1 VRDGLVLYRKRPAKD
16 HATATVP
23 PWALRIQRLEGS
35 RPEGRLCTLNG
46 GERVQSF
53 EQAAVIGMICR
64 IEVRL
69 ERRSVAQKSSA

>member
-1 VRDGLVLYRKRPAKD
+1 M
-16 HATATVP
+16 
-23 PWALRIQRLEGS
+23 
-35 RPEGRLCTLNG
+35 G